1 MAAQSKHTLLGWGG
15 DVSRIVQTLAAVW
28 VFALA
33 LVVLLAQPVL
43 NPPTEDALQL
53 LLFLGVSG
61 SASVVI
67 AFLLYRLGLVN
78 WFRSLRY
85 ALIVVTVMT
94 IGLVF
99 LNVWVTAQL
108 MFIDEHD
115 LSLTAILLVFAG
127 GTALG
132 FGYFISSALTERI
145 MVVADGARQ
154 LSKGDLSTRVA
165 VQGNDELAGLA
176 TTFNMMAAQL
186 QELDTAKRQLE
197 QSRRDLVAWVSHDLR
212 TPLASMRLVIEALLD
227 GVVDDPDTIKRY
239 LTTAQTEIESLN
251 RLINDLFELAQLDAG
266 HITLQCEQTSLAD
279 LLSDTLSGM
288 RALAEQGGVHLEG
301 QAAPDTDPVYIDAQK
316 IQRVLYNLIGNAIRH
331 TPPGGTVTI
340 HAMRAGKMAQVDVRD
355 SGEGIPAADLPHIFE
370 RFYRGERARTRDS
383 GGQRGVGL
391 GLAIAQ
397 GLIEAHGGAITAYSD
412 PGQGAK
418 FTFTLPRQ
426 KV

>member
-1 MAAQSKHTLLGWGG
+1 MTAQAKHAKGFRGG
-15 DVSRIVQTLAAVW
+15 DIWRFLQTLAAVW
-28 VFALA
+28 LFALA

-53 LLFLGVSG
+53 LLFLGGSG
-61 SASVVI
+61 STSVVI

-108 MFIDEHD
+108 MFIDDHD
-115 LSLTAILLVFAG
+115 LSLTTILLVFAG

-145 MVVADGARQ
+145 TVVADGARQ

-165 VQGNDELAGLA
+165 VMGNDELAALA
-176 TTFNMMAAQL
+176 ETFNMMAAQL

-266 HITLQCEQTSLAD
+266 HIALQCEQTSLAD
-279 LLSDTLSGM
+279 LLSDTLSAM
-288 RALAEQGGVHLEG
+288 RALAEQGGIHLEG
-301 QAAPDTDPVYIDAQK
+301 QAAPDTDPVYMDPQK
-316 IQRVLYNLIGNAIRH
+316 IQRVLYNLIGNALRH
-331 TPPGGTVTI
+331 TPSGGTVTI
-340 HAMRAGKMAQVDVRD
+340 QAVRAGAMAQVVVHD

-370 RFYRGERARTRDS
+370 RFYRGERARTRDG

-397 GLIEAHGGAITAYSD
+397 GLIEAHGGTITARSD
-412 PGQGAK
+412 PNQGAT
-418 FTFTLPRQ
+418 FTFTLPREWR
-426 KV
+426 